1 MMTKKRGGRMIFS
14 KSVKQKFSKSRK
26 AALNL
31 SVEAIIIFVLAFA
44 MLGVG
49 IFVTDQLR
57 EIGTAGI
64 AKSQDILESIGE
76 TPTADKPIVGISK
89 AGLDLPYKKQT
100 QLEIGFYNGGT
111 STAESAILLIDECIS
126 SSTETTSSYAND
138 DGEYPVKVVG
148 APVDVEASSAEGLI
162 ATMKNTN
169 LISGETYICKL
180 KIVSKIDQTEYEA
193 VTFFLNVVS

>member
-1 MMTKKRGGRMIFS
+1 MLFHKCNK
-14 KSVKQKFSKSRK
+14 K

-57 EIGTAGI
+57 EIGAKGI

-89 AGLDLPYKKQT
+89 AGLDLPYKEQS
-100 QLEIGFYNGGT
+100 QLEIGFYNSGR
-111 STAESAILLIDECIS
+111 STAEDAVLLIDECIS
-126 SSTETTSSYAND
+126 SSTETTSSYEN

-148 APVDVEASSAEGLI
+148 APVDVEPSSAEGLI

-169 LISGETYICKL
+169 LESGETYICKL
-180 KIVSKIDQTEYEA
+180 KIVNKDDPTIEYEA
-193 VTFFLNVVS
+193 VTFFLNIVS